1 MEKSSDISIRNFL
14 HIVFKRKIQ
23 ILLFFGLSVCA
34 VTAFSLYV
42 KPTYEASAQILI
54 KVGRENLYIP
64 TLPTNNQLSPIINPN
79 QEELINSEVAILTS
93 RFLAEKVI
101 EFLGP
106 TSIYP
111 DLNSTRHGLLS
122 RLFASVNSSRT
133 DLKGIIEHD
142 AIGRFQKNVTVER
155 IEKANVI
162 KVSFKH
168 EDPSIAAKVINTL
181 INSYLERHLQ
191 VYQDPQSTRF
201 FQNQSQALKNKL
213 KRAEANLKTFRE
225 QYALNSPQK
234 ERNLLLHQEA
244 ELRTELNQALIQEA
258 EIESRIS
265 QLRRQLATTPKTIAL
280 DQEIDYNPGAL
291 SSLQAKLIEMEAKEQ
306 ELLGKYNDQ
315 NLLVQNIR
323 TEIQMVRKKLA
334 EQETKGYL
342 KSRSG
347 VNPIYQSLLNNILHS
362 EAELNALRAK
372 KKTQIAHL
380 VDYRE
385 RFKRLNQLE
394 TEFNSI
400 QQQLEIDR
408 QNYRLYLTKFSIL
421 KFLVLDRWHEAG

>member
-1 MEKSSDISIRNFL
+1 
-14 HIVFKRKIQ
+14 
-23 ILLFFGLSVCA
+23 
-34 VTAFSLYV
+34 
-42 KPTYEASAQILI
+42 
-54 KVGRENLYIP
+54 
-64 TLPTNNQLSPIINPN
+64 
-79 QEELINSEVAILTS
+79 
-93 RFLAEKVI
+93 VI
-101 EFLGP
+101 
-106 TSIYP
+106 
-111 DLNSTRHGLLS
+111 H
-122 RLFASVNSSRT
+122 
-133 DLKGIIEHD
+133 
-142 AIGRFQKNVTVER
+142 
-155 IEKANVI
+155 
-162 KVSFKH
+162 
-168 EDPSIAAKVINTL
+168 TL